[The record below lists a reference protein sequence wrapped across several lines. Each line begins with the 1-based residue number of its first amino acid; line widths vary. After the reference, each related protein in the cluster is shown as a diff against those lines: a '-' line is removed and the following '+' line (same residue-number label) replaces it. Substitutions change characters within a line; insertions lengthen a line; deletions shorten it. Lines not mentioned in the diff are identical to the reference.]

1 MKASD
6 LKASILQ
13 LAVSGK
19 LVFQDPN
26 DEPVSV
32 LLKRIKDEREQFIK
46 EGKIKKGKPLAE
58 ISQDEIPFEVP
69 ASWKWMRLGSIIELN
84 PRNKL
89 DDDLDVSFIPMT
101 LIDDGY
107 SNHHSS
113 ESRKWKEVK
122 SGFTHFRE
130 GDLCLAKIT
139 PCFQNKKSA
148 IFANLINGYGAGTTE
163 LHILRSFSSGIDL
176 QYVLWYVKCPF
187 FIYKGMET
195 FTGTAGQ
202 ERVSADVVANQ
213 PFPLPPIA
221 EQHRIVARIEELMP
235 LIEAYGREEQK
246 LSALEAEFP
255 DALRQSILQ
264 YAVEGK
270 LVSQKAEDGTAAELL
285 AKIRKE
291 RDALV
296 KEGKIK
302 KSKPLSPVS
311 DEEKPFEIPA
321 SWEWVR
327 LGNVTHNFG
336 QKIPDTEFTYID
348 VRSVDNKK
356 GCLGTDVQ
364 IILPKDAPSRARKI
378 VKKGTVIYSTVRPYL
393 LNICII
399 EQEPEKEFI
408 ASTAFC
414 ILTPFFG
421 LLNTYLYYCLRSPV
435 FTEYVS
441 NEMMGMAYPAI
452 SDKELLAGLIPL
464 PPLAEQQRIVERV
477 QELMGL
483 CDLIPTHGK

>member
-1 MKASD
+1 MKASE

-19 LVFQDPN
+19 LVRQNPN
-26 DEPVSV
+26 DEPASA
-32 LLKRIKDEREQFIK
+32 LLKRIKKEREQLIN

-58 ISQDEIPFEVP
+58 ISEDEIPFEIP
-69 ASWKWMRLGSIIELN
+69 ASWEWVRLGDVTHNFGQKKTDTQFTYIDVGSIDNKNGCLGSNLQVILPKDAPSRARKIVKNGTVIYSTVRPYLLNICIIESE
-84 PRNKL
+84 PEKE
-89 DDDLDVSFIPMT
+89 FIASTAFCILAPF
-101 LIDDGY
+101 
-107 SNHHSS
+107 
-113 ESRKWKEVK
+113 
-122 SGFTHFRE
+122 SGFLNTY
-130 GDLCLAKIT
+130 LYYC
-139 PCFQNKKSA
+139 
-148 IFANLINGYGAGTTE
+148 
-163 LHILRSFSSGIDL
+163 LRSPVFTE
-176 QYVLWYVKCPF
+176 YVSNKMM
-187 FIYKGMET
+187 GMAYPAISDKELL
-195 FTGTAGQ
+195 TGLI
-202 ERVSADVVANQ
+202 
-213 PFPLPPIA
+213 PLPPLA
-221 EQHRIVARIEELMP
+221 EQQRIVARIEELMP
-235 LIEAYGREEQK
+235 LVEAYDREEQK
-246 LSALEAEFP
+246 LSALEAGFSA
-255 DALRQSILQ
+255 ALRQSILQ

-270 LVSQKAEDGTAAELL
+270 LVLQKAEDGTAAELL
-285 AKIRKE
+285 ANIRKE

-302 KSKPLSPVS
+302 MGKSLSPVS
-311 DEEKPFEIPA
+311 EEEKPFEIPA

-483 CDLIPTHGK
+483 CDRIPKKVK